1 MQFSWH
7 THFGLFPGGLFGK
20 SCLLPPTLLF
30 SNQQLGIW
38 YSRWALP
45 YTWNSHQQVWSQVS
59 SLLHEFTYL
68 LYLRK
73 TKYLS
78 IFWLGEHGRD
88 FQGEHNHKH
97 VLQEIGSHLH
107 SHLISDISL
116 TEMLLFWHTVHYFRY
131 STFFFILCS
140 FTKLPAFLHD
150 LVPFSQPGLSL
161 CLIMY
166 SNLTTP
172 ISE

>member
-1 MQFSWH
+1 MHSVISPE
-7 THFGLFPGGLFGK
+7 THLESFLID
-20 SCLLPPTLLF
+20 
-30 SNQQLGIW
+30 LG
-38 YSRWALP
+38 
-45 YTWNSHQQVWSQVS
+45 NSKWVWSYWQRFAILLAHSLWPLSWWPFWKELPFTSHTFVFQSTTGHMVQQMSSALYLEVWSRVS

-88 FQGEHNHKH
+88 FQGEHNHKQ

-140 FTKLPAFLHD
+140 FTKLPAF
-150 LVPFSQPGLSL
+150 
-161 CLIMY
+161 
-166 SNLTTP
+166 
-172 ISE
+172 